1 MIYIYIFYFLFFGF
15 LLTAI
20 IGLLAS
26 WIDRKVTAKVQY
38 RVGPPLLQP
47 LIDIV
52 KLLGKETLIP
62 AGSSKIT
69 FLMAPVI
76 GFASVILVSTLLWV
90 NNIYP
95 TKSFLG
101 DLIVVLYL
109 LVIPSISIIM
119 GGFASKNP
127 LASLGASREMK
138 LILSYELPFI
148 LAVLVAVIKSGFTFR
163 LGEILAFQAQNGAF
177 VTSWSGTLAL
187 IVAIICMQAKLA
199 LVPFDIPEAE
209 TEIVGGPLIDIVKL
223 LGKETLIP
231 AGASKITFLMAP
243 VIGLASVILVSTL
256 LWINNIYPARS
267 FLGDLIVVLYLL
279 VIPSISIIMG
289 GFASRNPLASL
300 GASRE
305 MKLILSY
312 ELPFIL
318 AILVAVIKSGFTF
331 RLGEILIFQGQ
342 NGAFVKSWS
351 GTLALIV
358 AIICMQAKLALVPFD
373 IPEAETEISGG
384 VLIEY
389 SGTGLAIYRLMKNML
404 MFTVPFFLIIV
415 FMGGLRFDGI
425 HLLYG
430 GLKYIGLVALMTVI
444 RNTNPRVRIDQAV
457 KFFWGPMTII
467 AIIAIILALLGR

>member
-1 MIYIYIFYFLFFGF
+1 MIYIFYFLFFGF

-76 GFASVILVSTLLWV
+76 GLASVILVSTLLWI

-95 TKSFLG
+95 AKSFLG

-109 LVIPSISIIM
+109 LVIPSISIII
-119 GGFASKNP
+119 GGFASRNP

-148 LAVLVAVIKSGFTFR
+148 LAVLVTVIKSGFTFR
-163 LGEILAFQAQNGAF
+163 LGEILTFQAQNGAF
-177 VTSWSGTLAL
+177 VRSWSGTLAL

-209 TEIVGGPLIDIVKL
+209 TEIVGGPLI
-223 LGKETLIP
+223 
-231 AGASKITFLMAP
+231 
-243 VIGLASVILVSTL
+243 
-256 LWINNIYPARS
+256 
-267 FLGDLIVVLYLL
+267 
-279 VIPSISIIMG
+279 
-289 GFASRNPLASL
+289 
-300 GASRE
+300 
-305 MKLILSY
+305 
-312 ELPFIL
+312 
-318 AILVAVIKSGFTF
+318 
-331 RLGEILIFQGQ
+331 
-342 NGAFVKSWS
+342 
-351 GTLALIV
+351 
-358 AIICMQAKLALVPFD
+358 
-373 IPEAETEISGG
+373 
-384 VLIEY
+384 EY
-389 SGTGLAIYRLMKNML
+389 SGSGLAIYRLMKNML

-415 FMGGLRFDGI
+415 FIGGLRFDGI

-430 GLKYIGLVALMTVI
+430 VLKYIGLVALMTVI

-457 KFFWGPMTII
+457 KFFWGPVTII

>member
-1 MIYIYIFYFLFFGF
+1 MIYIFYFLFFGF

-76 GFASVILVSTLLWV
+76 G
-90 NNIYP
+90 
-95 TKSFLG
+95 
-101 DLIVVLYL
+101 
-109 LVIPSISIIM
+109 
-119 GGFASKNP
+119 
-127 LASLGASREMK
+127 
-138 LILSYELPFI
+138 
-148 LAVLVAVIKSGFTFR
+148 
-163 LGEILAFQAQNGAF
+163 
-177 VTSWSGTLAL
+177 
-187 IVAIICMQAKLA
+187 
-199 LVPFDIPEAE
+199 
-209 TEIVGGPLIDIVKL
+209 
-223 LGKETLIP
+223 
-231 AGASKITFLMAP
+231 
-243 VIGLASVILVSTL
+243 LASVILVSTL
-256 LWINNIYPARS
+256 LWINNIYPAKS

-305 MKLILSY
+305 MKLVLGY

-318 AILVAVIKSGFTF
+318 AMLVSVIKSGYTF
-331 RLGEILIFQGQ
+331 RLGEILDFQTQ
-342 NGAFVKSWS
+342 NGAFVGSWS
-351 GTLALIV
+351 GALALIV

-373 IPEAETEISGG
+373 IPEAETEIIGG
-384 VLIEY
+384 PLIEY
-389 SGTGLAIYRLMKNML
+389 SGSGLAIYRLMKNML

-415 FMGGLRFDGI
+415 FIGGLRFDGI

-430 GLKYIGLVALMTVI
+430 GLKYIGLVVLMTLI

>member
-1 MIYIYIFYFLFFGF
+1 MIYIFYFLFFGF

-26 WIDRKVTAKVQY
+26 WIDRKVTARVQY

-69 FLMAPVI
+69 FLIAPVI
-76 GFASVILVSTLLWV
+76 GF
-90 NNIYP
+90 
-95 TKSFLG
+95 
-101 DLIVVLYL
+101 
-109 LVIPSISIIM
+109 
-119 GGFASKNP
+119 
-127 LASLGASREMK
+127 
-138 LILSYELPFI
+138 
-148 LAVLVAVIKSGFTFR
+148 
-163 LGEILAFQAQNGAF
+163 
-177 VTSWSGTLAL
+177 
-187 IVAIICMQAKLA
+187 
-199 LVPFDIPEAE
+199 
-209 TEIVGGPLIDIVKL
+209 
-223 LGKETLIP
+223 
-231 AGASKITFLMAP
+231 
-243 VIGLASVILVSTL
+243 ASVILVSTL

-300 GASRE
+300 GSSRE
-305 MKLILSY
+305 MKLLLSY

-318 AILVAVIKSGFTF
+318 AILVTVIKSGFTF
-331 RLGEILIFQGQ
+331 RLGEILTFQAQ
-342 NGAFVKSWS
+342 NGVFVKSWS

-373 IPEAETEISGG
+373 IPEAETEIVGG
-384 VLIEY
+384 PLIEY
-389 SGTGLAIYRLMKNML
+389 SGSGLAIYRLMKNML

-415 FMGGLRFDGI
+415 FMGGLRFNGI

-430 GLKYIGLVALMTVI
+430 GLEYIGLVALMTVI

>member
-1 MIYIYIFYFLFFGF
+1 MIYIFYFLFFGF

-62 AGSSKIT
+62 AG
-69 FLMAPVI
+69 
-76 GFASVILVSTLLWV
+76 
-90 NNIYP
+90 
-95 TKSFLG
+95 
-101 DLIVVLYL
+101 
-109 LVIPSISIIM
+109 
-119 GGFASKNP
+119 
-127 LASLGASREMK
+127 
-138 LILSYELPFI
+138 
-148 LAVLVAVIKSGFTFR
+148 
-163 LGEILAFQAQNGAF
+163 
-177 VTSWSGTLAL
+177 
-187 IVAIICMQAKLA
+187 
-199 LVPFDIPEAE
+199 
-209 TEIVGGPLIDIVKL
+209 
-223 LGKETLIP
+223 
-231 AGASKITFLMAP
+231 ASKITFLIAP

-256 LWINNIYPARS
+256 LWINNIYPAKS

-318 AILVAVIKSGFTF
+318 AVLVTVIKSGFTF
-331 RLGEILIFQGQ
+331 RLGEILTFQAQ
-342 NGAFVKSWS
+342 NGAFVGSWS

-373 IPEAETEISGG
+373 IPEAETEIAGG
-384 VLIEY
+384 PLIEY
-389 SGTGLAIYRLMKNML
+389 SGSGLAIYRLMKNML

-415 FMGGLRFDGI
+415 FMGGLRFDDI

-430 GLKYIGLVALMTVI
+430 VLKYIGLVALMTVI

-457 KFFWGPMTII
+457 KFFWGPVTLI

>member
-1 MIYIYIFYFLFFGF
+1 MIYIFYFLFFGF

-76 GFASVILVSTLLWV
+76 GLASVILVSTLLWI

-95 TKSFLG
+95 AKSFLG

-109 LVIPSISIIM
+109 LVIPSISIII
-119 GGFASKNP
+119 GGFASRNP
-127 LASLGASREMK
+127 LASLGSSREMK

-148 LAVLVAVIKSGFTFR
+148 LAILVAVIKSGFTFR
-163 LGEILAFQAQNGAF
+163 LGEILTFQAQNGAF
-177 VTSWSGTLAL
+177 VRSWSGTLAL

-209 TEIVGGPLIDIVKL
+209 TEIVGGPLI
-223 LGKETLIP
+223 
-231 AGASKITFLMAP
+231 
-243 VIGLASVILVSTL
+243 
-256 LWINNIYPARS
+256 
-267 FLGDLIVVLYLL
+267 
-279 VIPSISIIMG
+279 
-289 GFASRNPLASL
+289 
-300 GASRE
+300 
-305 MKLILSY
+305 
-312 ELPFIL
+312 
-318 AILVAVIKSGFTF
+318 
-331 RLGEILIFQGQ
+331 
-342 NGAFVKSWS
+342 
-351 GTLALIV
+351 
-358 AIICMQAKLALVPFD
+358 
-373 IPEAETEISGG
+373 
-384 VLIEY
+384 EY
-389 SGTGLAIYRLMKNML
+389 SGSGLAIYRLMKNML

-415 FMGGLRFDGI
+415 FIGGLRFDGI

-457 KFFWGPMTII
+457 KFFWGPVTII

>member
-1 MIYIYIFYFLFFGF
+1 MIYIFYFLFFGF

-69 FLMAPVI
+69 FLMSPVI
-76 GFASVILVSTLLWV
+76 GLVSVILVSTLLWI
-90 NNIYP
+90 NNINP
-95 TKSFLG
+95 TESFLG

-109 LVIPSISIIM
+109 LVIPSISIII
-119 GGFASKNP
+119 GGFASRNP
-127 LASLGASREMK
+127 FASLGASREMK

-148 LAVLVAVIKSGFTFR
+148 LAVLVSVIKSGFTFR
-163 LGEILAFQAQNGAF
+163 LGEILTFQTQNGA
-177 VTSWSGTLAL
+177 
-187 IVAIICMQAKLA
+187 
-199 LVPFDIPEAE
+199 LV
-209 TEIVGGPLIDIVKL
+209 
-223 LGKETLIP
+223 
-231 AGASKITFLMAP
+231 
-243 VIGLASVILVSTL
+243 
-256 LWINNIYPARS
+256 R
-267 FLGDLIVVLYLL
+267 
-279 VIPSISIIMG
+279 
-289 GFASRNPLASL
+289 
-300 GASRE
+300 
-305 MKLILSY
+305 
-312 ELPFIL
+312 
-318 AILVAVIKSGFTF
+318 
-331 RLGEILIFQGQ
+331 
-342 NGAFVKSWS
+342 SWS

-389 SGTGLAIYRLMKNML
+389 SGSGLAIYRLMKNML
-404 MFTVPFFLIIV
+404 LFTVPFFLIIV

-430 GLKYIGLVALMTVI
+430 VLKYISLVALMTVI

-457 KFFWGPMTII
+457 KFFWGPVTII

>member
-1 MIYIYIFYFLFFGF
+1 MIYIFYFLFFGF

-52 KLLGKETLIP
+52 KLLGKEI
-62 AGSSKIT
+62 
-69 FLMAPVI
+69 
-76 GFASVILVSTLLWV
+76 
-90 NNIYP
+90 
-95 TKSFLG
+95 
-101 DLIVVLYL
+101 
-109 LVIPSISIIM
+109 
-119 GGFASKNP
+119 
-127 LASLGASREMK
+127 
-138 LILSYELPFI
+138 
-148 LAVLVAVIKSGFTFR
+148 
-163 LGEILAFQAQNGAF
+163 
-177 VTSWSGTLAL
+177 
-187 IVAIICMQAKLA
+187 
-199 LVPFDIPEAE
+199 
-209 TEIVGGPLIDIVKL
+209 
-223 LGKETLIP
+223 LIP

-243 VIGLASVILVSTL
+243 VIGLTSVILVSTL
-256 LWINNIYPARS
+256 LWINNIYPAKS

-318 AILVAVIKSGFTF
+318 AVLVTVIKSGFTF
-331 RLGEILIFQGQ
+331 RLGEILTFQAQ
-342 NGAFVKSWS
+342 NGALVRSWS
-351 GTLALIV
+351 GALALIV

-389 SGTGLAIYRLMKNML
+389 SGSGLAIYRLMKNML

-415 FMGGLRFDGI
+415 FIGGLSFDGI

-457 KFFWGPMTII
+457 KFFWGPITII
-467 AIIAIILALLGR
+467 AIIAVILALLGR

>member
-1 MIYIYIFYFLFFGF
+1 MIYIFYFLFFGF

-76 GFASVILVSTLLWV
+76 GLASVILVSTLLWI

-95 TKSFLG
+95 AKSFLG

-109 LVIPSISIIM
+109 LIIPSISIII
-119 GGFASKNP
+119 GGFASRNP

-138 LILSYELPFI
+138 LVLGYELPFV
-148 LAVLVAVIKSGFTFR
+148 LATLVSVIKSGYTFR
-163 LGEILAFQAQNGAF
+163 LGEILTFQAQNGAF
-177 VTSWSGTLAL
+177 VRSWSGTLAL
-187 IVAIICMQAKLA
+187 IVAILCMQAKLA

-209 TEIVGGPLIDIVKL
+209 TEIVGGPLI
-223 LGKETLIP
+223 
-231 AGASKITFLMAP
+231 
-243 VIGLASVILVSTL
+243 
-256 LWINNIYPARS
+256 
-267 FLGDLIVVLYLL
+267 
-279 VIPSISIIMG
+279 
-289 GFASRNPLASL
+289 
-300 GASRE
+300 
-305 MKLILSY
+305 
-312 ELPFIL
+312 
-318 AILVAVIKSGFTF
+318 
-331 RLGEILIFQGQ
+331 
-342 NGAFVKSWS
+342 
-351 GTLALIV
+351 
-358 AIICMQAKLALVPFD
+358 
-373 IPEAETEISGG
+373 
-384 VLIEY
+384 EY
-389 SGTGLAIYRLMKNML
+389 SGSGLAIYRLMKNML

-415 FMGGLRFDGI
+415 FIGGLRLEGI
-425 HLLYG
+425 HLLYSV
-430 GLKYIGLVALMTVI
+430 LKYIGLVALMTVI

-457 KFFWGPMTII
+457 KFFWGPVTII

>member
-1 MIYIYIFYFLFFGF
+1 MIYILYFLFFGF

-76 GFASVILVSTLLWV
+76 GFASVILVSTLLWI

-95 TKSFLG
+95 AKSFLG

-109 LVIPSISIIM
+109 LVIPSISII
-119 GGFASKNP
+119 
-127 LASLGASREMK
+127 
-138 LILSYELPFI
+138 I
-148 LAVLVAVIKSGFTFR
+148 
-163 LGEILAFQAQNGAF
+163 
-177 VTSWSGTLAL
+177 
-187 IVAIICMQAKLA
+187 
-199 LVPFDIPEAE
+199 
-209 TEIVGGPLIDIVKL
+209 
-223 LGKETLIP
+223 
-231 AGASKITFLMAP
+231 
-243 VIGLASVILVSTL
+243 
-256 LWINNIYPARS
+256 
-267 FLGDLIVVLYLL
+267 
-279 VIPSISIIMG
+279 G

-318 AILVAVIKSGFTF
+318 AVLVTVIKSGFTF
-331 RLGEILIFQGQ
+331 RLGEILTFQAQ
-342 NGAFVKSWS
+342 NGAFVRSWS

-358 AIICMQAKLALVPFD
+358 AIICMQAKLGLVPFD
-373 IPEAETEISGG
+373 IPEAETEIVGG
-384 VLIEY
+384 PLIEY
-389 SGTGLAIYRLMKNML
+389 SGSGLAIYRLMKNML

-415 FMGGLRFDGI
+415 FIGGLRFDGI

-430 GLKYIGLVALMTVI
+430 VLKYIGLVALMTVI

-457 KFFWGPMTII
+457 KFFWGPVTII

>member
-1 MIYIYIFYFLFFGF
+1 MIYIFYFLFFGF

-76 GFASVILVSTLLWV
+76 GLASVILVSTLLWI

-95 TKSFLG
+95 AKSFLG

-109 LVIPSISIIM
+109 LVIPSISIII
-119 GGFASKNP
+119 GGFASRNP

-148 LAVLVAVIKSGFTFR
+148 LAVLVTVIKSGFTFR
-163 LGEILAFQAQNGAF
+163 LGEILTFQAQNGAF
-177 VTSWSGTLAL
+177 VRSWSGTLAL

-209 TEIVGGPLIDIVKL
+209 TEIVGGPLI
-223 LGKETLIP
+223 
-231 AGASKITFLMAP
+231 
-243 VIGLASVILVSTL
+243 
-256 LWINNIYPARS
+256 
-267 FLGDLIVVLYLL
+267 
-279 VIPSISIIMG
+279 
-289 GFASRNPLASL
+289 
-300 GASRE
+300 
-305 MKLILSY
+305 
-312 ELPFIL
+312 
-318 AILVAVIKSGFTF
+318 
-331 RLGEILIFQGQ
+331 
-342 NGAFVKSWS
+342 
-351 GTLALIV
+351 
-358 AIICMQAKLALVPFD
+358 
-373 IPEAETEISGG
+373 
-384 VLIEY
+384 EY
-389 SGTGLAIYRLMKNML
+389 SGSGLAIYRLMKNML

-415 FMGGLRFDGI
+415 FIGGLRLDGI

-430 GLKYIGLVALMTVI
+430 VLKYIGLVALMTVI
-444 RNTNPRVRIDQAV
+444 RNTNPRVRIDHAV
-457 KFFWGPMTII
+457 KFFWGPVTII